1 MKASARIITA
11 LLAAALLL
19 GLCSCSLAFLGGN
32 GGSGGKSSGKAPEW
46 LEGAWS
52 YASYDGEGGKFSG
65 FHREAVR
72 LTVIDDHTLLYE
84 EYYYP
89 DPEHPDFP
97 SGVDYSFE
105 REYTYDPDT
114 DCVFIQR
121 TDTGE
126 FVGSVYTSG
135 THDRGYLQPVKIER
149 LPDKDHLTDHPAVR
163 FTLNPREIT
172 GDESGESKGNL
183 RFNRGSD

>member
-1 MKASARIITA
+1 MKATARIITV

-19 GLCSCSLAFLGGN
+19 GLCSCSLTFLGGS
-32 GGSGGKSSGKAPEW
+32 GGGKSSGKAPDW

-52 YASYDGEGGKFSG
+52 YAHYDGEGGAFSD
-65 FHREAVR
+65 FHRESVR

-89 DPEHPDFP
+89 DPEHPDFA

-114 DCVFIQR
+114 DCVFISR
-121 TDTGE
+121 TDTGV
-126 FVGSVYTSG
+126 FSG
-135 THDRGYLQPVKIER
+135 KIYESTHDRGYLQPVKIER
-149 LPDKDHLTDHPAVR
+149 LPDKDHLTGHPATR
-163 FTLNPREIT
+163 FTLNPKELT

-183 RFNRGSD
+183 RFNRGED